1 MIFFVRKLTNLK
13 VKGSVALN
21 LMFKKKEIIRLWCII
36 ISAILK
42 QYSCICI
49 LVKNVALYIKT
60 CFNIFVYI
68 IYIKILV
75 RKHPKLLDRIRNS
88 IRFFFSLG
96 WYVIPNSWNLFSIKL
111 NSQIKYIFSVVY
123 VISVTYCNW
132 PSFFAVRRAQTI
144 LNI

>member
-1 MIFFVRKLTNLK
+1 MIFFVRKLTNVK

-75 RKHPKLLDRIRNS
+75 RNHPKLLDMLRNS
-88 IRFFFSLG
+88 HID
-96 WYVIPNSWNLFSIKL
+96 
-111 NSQIKYIFSVVY
+111 
-123 VISVTYCNW
+123 
-132 PSFFAVRRAQTI
+132 
-144 LNI
+144 